1 MTSELS
7 NQNTDSTNL
16 AADLEKSS
24 LGTHKIEPIS
34 DENIAKADKFKE
46 EGNVE
51 FKSKNKFKL

>member
-24 LGTHKIEPIS
+24 LETHKIEPIS
-34 DENIAKADKFKE
+34 DESIAKADKFKE

-51 FKSKNKFKL
+51 FKSKNKFNL